1 MTQELKLK
9 LCGKVLS
16 FADESEKELI
26 VGDNNDYFVSFDF
39 DEERNAM
46 FAVFSDKDSMT
57 QPILIENGRVN
68 IPLEVLK
75 SGFKYVGVVSDG
87 FASTPLAFFVVGSI
101 ADKEKPFLQE
111 TEPSVAEQLLTAF
124 NSLENV
130 TGAAVNESGNLIL
143 TLKGGREIDCGRVK
157 GDKGDAF
164 TYADFTAEQL
174 ALLKGEKGDK
184 GDKGDTGISPTVK
197 VAETESGRKMSITNA
212 DGTTAVYDITDA
224 DTDMLRSEIF
234 DVIKGNNLLTGFQT
248 VTDTDGNERTATNFI
263 DVSEY
268 ESGTSFTCCSSL
280 NGFIGYGLF
289 DENGECLYN
298 TNTTNTGN
306 ITANKTDRFKYIAF
320 MNTSVLKTV
329 ESIEWVILASSK
341 DDYVPDR
348 YIFKN
353 EKLESISGEKLQN
366 QSVGMDK
373 LADGLVVENPT
384 NNLFKADEMLGSF
397 TFVKDAEAGT
407 TQTITDAS
415 NWIPTEKGKTYI
427 SSVGYT
433 QFYFFDSDKNY
444 HSFISQTGAPI
455 IFTAPIDGYVL
466 IARTSTDSIVIEG
479 TSLDSY
485 YDTYY
490 TFNPSF
496 IPEKENIKWK
506 NKRWLA
512 IGDSITDTAF
522 ASKGYAYYVSN
533 ELGLICTNEGSGGKV
548 VSYFFEKVASY
559 ADDFDLIT
567 VFLGANNQGY
577 NCAIGELNDSYYTDG
592 NYSSNSSFIAQLQH
606 LIDLLLEKYPTKTI
620 AFFTPIKRANPS
632 EDLNDEGY
640 KINALG
646 LTTEPYA
653 KAVMKVCDYYGLPCL
668 DLYTNGIN
676 PRTESMR
683 KAYFLNEDGS
693 DGTHPNNA
701 GHARFIAPAVIDF
714 LNKIA
719 PCEE

>member
-26 VGDNNDYFVSFDF
+26 VGDNSDYFVSFDF

-101 ADKEKPFLQE
+101 ADKNQPLMQE

-130 TGAAVNESGNLIL
+130 TGAVVNESGNLII
-143 TLKGGREIDCGRVK
+143 TLKGGRELDCGRVK

-164 TYADFTAEQL
+164 TFADFTAEQL
-174 ALLKGEKGDK
+174 AALKGEKGDK

-197 VAETESGRKMSITNA
+197 VSEAESGRKMSITNA

-224 DTDMLRSEIF
+224 DTDMLRTEIF
-234 DVIKGNNLLTGFQT
+234 DIIKGNNLLTGFQT
-248 VTDTDGNERTATNFI
+248 VTDSTGTERTATNFVDI
-263 DVSEY
+263 SEY
-268 ESGTSFTCCSSL
+268 TTGTIINFCSSL
-280 NGFIGYGLF
+280 NTFIGWGLF
-289 DENGECLYN
+289 DENGEYVSGGN
-298 TNTTNTGN
+298 TSTSANVTVTKAENT
-306 ITANKTDRFKYIAF
+306 KYFAF
-320 MNTSVLKTV
+320 MNTVSITSC
-329 ESIEWVILASSK
+329 ERIEWFILSLSK
-341 DDYVPDR
+341 DDYIPDR
-348 YIFKN
+348 FVFKN
-353 EKLESISGEKLQN
+353 ERLENISGEKLQN
-366 QSVGMDK
+366 QSVGISK
-373 LADGLVVENPT
+373 FADGMIIEYPT
-384 NNLFKADEMLGSF
+384 NNLFKADEVLGNY
-397 TFVKDAEAGT
+397 TFVKDDDAGT
-407 TQTITDAS
+407 TATIKNAS
-415 NWIPTEKGKTYI
+415 NFIPIEKGKRYV
-427 SSVGYT
+427 SKVYYT
-433 QFYFFDSDKNY
+433 TFHFFDSEKKYVSVVSITANP
-444 HSFISQTGAPI
+444 AV
-455 IFTAPIDGYVL
+455 FTAPCDGYVV
-466 IARTSTDSIVIEG
+466 IANCSDNIVVEG
-479 TSLDSY
+479 TSLSNY

-490 TFNPSF
+490 TFNPTF
-496 IPEKENIKWK
+496 IPESDGGKWK
-506 NKRWLA
+506 GKTWLA
-512 IGDSITDTAF
+512 IGDSITDTDV
-522 ASKGYAYYVSN
+522 ASKGYPYYVAN
-533 ELGLICTNEGSGGKV
+533 ELGLNCTNVGNSGKV
-548 VSYFFEKVASY
+548 VSFFFDKIETY
-559 ADDFDLIT
+559 ADDYDLIT

-577 NCAIGELNDSYYTDG
+577 NCAIGEINDSYYTNED
-592 NYSSNSSFIAQLQH
+592 YTSNSSFIAQLQH
-606 LIDLLLEKYPTKTI
+606 LIDLLLEKYPTKII

-676 PRTESMR
+676 PRTEGMR
-683 KAYFLNEDGS
+683 KTYFLKEDGS